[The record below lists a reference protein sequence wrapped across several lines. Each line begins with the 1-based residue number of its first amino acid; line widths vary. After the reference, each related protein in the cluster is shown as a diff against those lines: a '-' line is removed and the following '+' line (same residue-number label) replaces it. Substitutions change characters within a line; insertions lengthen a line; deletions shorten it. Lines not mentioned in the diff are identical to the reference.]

1 MRFEISV
8 ANLKL
13 LVRPRRLTPA
23 PMRAVATDAGDRSI
37 TAEDTFQRVFDVT
50 PALIQI
56 VFE

>member
-13 LVRPRRLTPA
+13 LVPQEAYTGTYE
-23 PMRAVATDAGDRSI
+23 RAVATDAGDRSI
-37 TAEDTFQRVFDVT
+37 TAEDTFQSVFDVT